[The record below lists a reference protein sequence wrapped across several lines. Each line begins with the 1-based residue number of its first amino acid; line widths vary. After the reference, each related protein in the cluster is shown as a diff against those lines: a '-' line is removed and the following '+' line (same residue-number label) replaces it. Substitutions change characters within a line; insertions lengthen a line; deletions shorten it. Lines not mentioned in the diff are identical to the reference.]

1 MSNRKAASDF
11 ILKYIDKLLPGSQNR
26 ARYEALF
33 AGMSDKQFDDFMKQ
47 IESGEVQLSI
57 MAPNLDKTRLNLQRN
72 LKISDELGHNFFQK
86 LKLTD
91 PTTGMTYLTPIKYMV
106 VDLPVRRQVQLLQKK
121 VTIPE
126 NNKHVDEMSGQSTGS
141 SKGSKI
147 SFPEL
152 QVLFA
157 QNLDST
163 ITELIKFRGGDTDG
177 FNAMNRA
184 IYETGGVS
192 IDNLSKTGTKVKSV
206 TTLSTLL
213 KAMHLDNTLD
223 K

>member
-47 IESGEVQLSI
+47 IESGEIQLSI

>member
-192 IDNLSKTGTKVKSV
+192 IENLSKAGTKVKSV

>member
-1 MSNRKAASDF
+1 MSNRKAATEF
-11 ILKYIDKLLPGSQNR
+11 ILKYIEKLLPGSPNKQ
-26 ARYEALF
+26 RYEELF
-33 AGMSDKQFDDFMKQ
+33 ATMSDKQFDSYMKQ
-47 IESGEVQLSI
+47 LKSGEINLSI
-57 MAPNLDKTRLNLQRN
+57 ISPNLTNDRLDLKRN
-72 LKISDELGHNFFQK
+72 LKIAEELNHEFFQK
-86 LKLTD
+86 LVLTD
-91 PTTGMTYLTPIKYMV
+91 PTTGMTYLTPVKYMV

-126 NNKHVDEMSGQSTGS
+126 NNKHVDELSGQSTGA

-157 QNLDST
+157 QNLEST
-163 ITELIKFRGGDTDG
+163 ITELIKFRGGDTKG
-177 FNAMNRA
+177 FNAMNRS

-192 IDNLSKTGTKVKSV
+192 IEHLAQTGTKVKSV

>member
-1 MSNRKAASDF
+1 MTNRKAAQEL
-11 ILKYIDKLLPGSQNR
+11 ILKYVDKLLPGSPNR
-26 ARYEALF
+26 ARYEELF
-33 AGMSDKQFDDFMKQ
+33 AGMSDKQFDQFMQ
-47 IESGEVQLSI
+47 HLESGEASLSI
-57 MAPNLDKTRLNLQRN
+57 ISPNLTKDRLDLKRN
-72 LKISDELGHNFFQK
+72 LKIAEELGHDFFQR
-86 LKLTD
+86 LVLTD
-91 PTTGMTYLTPIKYMV
+91 PTTGVSYLTPLKYMV

-121 VTIPE
+121 ATIPE
-126 NNKHVDEMSGQSTGS
+126 SNKHIDELSGQSTGA

-157 QNLDST
+157 QNLEST
-163 ITELIKFRGGDTDG
+163 ITELIKFRGGDTKG
-177 FNAMNRA
+177 FNSMNRS
-184 IYETGGVS
+184 IYETGGAS
-192 IDNLSKTGTKVKSV
+192 IEHLAQAGTKVKSV

>member
-1 MSNRKAASDF
+1 MSKRKEATEF
-11 ILKYIDKLLPGSQNR
+11 ILKYIDKLLPGSPNR
-26 ARYEALF
+26 ERYAALF
-33 AGMSDKQFDDFMKQ
+33 SGMSDKQFDTFMKQ
-47 IESGEVQLSI
+47 LESGEVQLSI
-57 MAPNLDKTRLNLQRN
+57 MNPNLTKHRLDLKRN
-72 LKISDELGHNFFQK
+72 LKISDELKHDFFQR
-86 LKLTD
+86 LVLTD
-91 PTTGMTYLTPIKYMV
+91 PTTGMTYRTPVKYMV

-126 NNKHVDEMSGQSTGS
+126 NNKHIDELSGQSTGA

-157 QNLDST
+157 QDLDHT
-163 ITELIKFRGGDTDG
+163 ITELIKFRGGDTKG

-192 IDNLSKTGTKVKSV
+192 IENLSGTNTKVKSV
-206 TTLSTLL
+206 TTLTTLL

>member
-1 MSNRKAASDF
+1 MGDRKAATEF
-11 ILKYIDKLLPGSQNR
+11 ILKYVEKLLPGSPNR
-26 ARYEALF
+26 ARYEEMF
-33 AGMSDKQFDDFMKQ
+33 AAMSDKQFDAFMQ
-47 IESGEVQLSI
+47 QLESGEINLSI
-57 MAPNLDKTRLNLQRN
+57 ISPNLTKDRLDLERN
-72 LKISDELGHNFFQK
+72 LKIADELGHNFFQR
-86 LKLTD
+86 LVLTD
-91 PTTGMTYLTPIKYMV
+91 PTTGLSYLTPLKYMV

-126 NNKHVDEMSGQSTGS
+126 NNKHVDELSGQSTGA

-157 QNLDST
+157 QDLQST
-163 ITELIKFRGGDTDG
+163 ITELIKFRGGDTKG
-177 FNAMNRA
+177 FNAMNRS
-184 IYETGGVS
+184 IYETGGAS
-192 IDNLSKTGTKVKSV
+192 IEHLALAGTKVKSV

>member
-1 MSNRKAASDF
+1 MGNRKAATEF
-11 ILKYIDKLLPGSQNR
+11 ILKYIDKLLPGNPNR
-26 ARYEALF
+26 ARYEEMFTA
-33 AGMSDKQFDDFMKQ
+33 MSDRQFDQFMQ
-47 IESGEVQLSI
+47 QLESGEVNLSI
-57 MAPNLDKTRLNLQRN
+57 ISPNLTKDRLDLERN
-72 LKISDELGHNFFQK
+72 LKIAKELNHEFFQR
-86 LKLTD
+86 LVLTD
-91 PTTGMTYLTPIKYMV
+91 PTTGMTYLTPIRYMV

-121 VTIPE
+121 VSIPE
-126 NNKHVDEMSGQSTGS
+126 NNKHVDDLSGQATGA

-157 QNLDST
+157 QNLDYT
-163 ITELIKFRGGDTDG
+163 ITELIKFRGGDAKG
-177 FNAMNRA
+177 FNAMNRS
-184 IYETGGVS
+184 IYETGGAS
-192 IDNLSKTGTKVKSV
+192 IEHLGQAGTKVKSV

>member
-1 MSNRKAASDF
+1 MSNRKAATEF
-11 ILKYIDKLLPGSQNR
+11 ILSHIDKILPGSPNR
-26 ARYEALF
+26 KRYEDLF
-33 AGMSDKQFDDFMKQ
+33 AGMNDKQFDEFMKKL
-47 IESGEVQLSI
+47 ESGEVNLSI
-57 MAPNLDKTRLNLQRN
+57 ISPNLTKDRLDVNRN
-72 LKISDELGHNFFQK
+72 IKIADSLGHDFFQH
-86 LKLTD
+86 LVLTD
-91 PTTGMTYLTPIKYMV
+91 PTTGVPYLTPLRYLV

-121 VTIPE
+121 ITIPE
-126 NNKHVDEMSGQSTGS
+126 NNKHVDDLSGQSTGA

-163 ITELIKFRGGDTDG
+163 ITELIKFRGGDSKG
-177 FNAMNRA
+177 FNAMNRS
-184 IYETGGVS
+184 IYETGGAS
-192 IDNLSKTGTKVKSV
+192 IEHLAKGGTKVKSV
-206 TTLSTLL
+206 TTLTTLL